1 MLICRWKTF
10 VTTLALTA
18 AVFAQNAHEH
28 HAASPAEFSPYVWAL
43 ELGVSDLKRGAE
55 FYTNALAFEREE
67 NPCCA
72 PALVLKSRG
81 MRLLLRETKAE
92 PRPAGAAGITLNMR
106 VGDLPNA
113 VAAVRQHGAQI
124 DDPTPQPFALGMHVQ
139 IRDPFGNPIHLL
151 DIANDN
157 MTAES
162 KPVVFNLGVQLQ
174 SLEAGEKFYT
184 NLGFQV
190 YSREYLPDLPFQK
203 HGAIAL
209 VMHGDATQ
217 PIKRGTRNGT
227 LVLAVDDLQ
236 AATQA
241 LQARGVATKLDQKKN
256 WATLV
261 DPAGTELK
269 LVANLPKEK
278 SASATNGKASVSADM
293 AKAAFE
299 RFKKLEGKW
308 HGKSTKGWEEAV
320 HFKTIAQG
328 SVVVE
333 NSFDAHP
340 NETMMTMFHMDN
352 DRLVLSHYCVAGNQP
367 RLAATVF
374 EEDGRKIT
382 FTFVDATN
390 LPSRDKGHMDKA
402 VFHFLDEAHLTS
414 QWTWYQDGKENWME
428 EIRLERVP

>member
-1 MLICRWKTF
+1 MLICRWKTLLPA
-10 VTTLALTA
+10 LALTA

-28 HAASPAEFSPYVWAL
+28 HAPSPAEFSPYIWAL
-43 ELGVSDLKRGAE
+43 ELGVSDLKRGE
-55 FYTNALAFEREE
+55 DFYVNALAFEREE
-67 NPCCA
+67 NACCK
-72 PALVLKSRG
+72 PAVVLKNRA
-81 MRLLLRETKAE
+81 MRLLLREAQAA
-92 PRPAGAAGITLNMR
+92 PRPADAAGITLNMR
-106 VGDLPNA
+106 VGDLSNA

-124 DDPTPQPFALGMHVQ
+124 DDATPQPFALGTHVR

-162 KPVVFNLGVQLQ
+162 KPAVFNLGVQLQ

-209 VMHGDATQ
+209 VMHGEATQ
-217 PIKRGTRNGT
+217 AVKRGTRNGT

-241 LQARGVATKLDQKKN
+241 LQTRGIATKLDQKMK
-256 WATLV
+256 WATFV

-269 LVANLPKEK
+269 LIANLPKEK
-278 SASATNGKASVSADM
+278 SASATNGKASASADV
-293 AKAAFE
+293 AKTTFE
-299 RFKKLEGKW
+299 RFKKLDGKW
-308 HGKSTKGWEEAV
+308 QGKSTKGWEESV

-340 NETMMTMFHMDN
+340 NETMMTMFHLDN
-352 DRLVLSHYCVAGNQP
+352 DRLVLTHYCVAGNQP
-367 RLAATVF
+367 RLAATAF

-382 FTFVDATN
+382 FTFLDATN

-402 VFHFLDEAHLTS
+402 VFHFLDDNHVTS
-414 QWTWYQDGKENWME
+414 RWTWYQDGKENWME